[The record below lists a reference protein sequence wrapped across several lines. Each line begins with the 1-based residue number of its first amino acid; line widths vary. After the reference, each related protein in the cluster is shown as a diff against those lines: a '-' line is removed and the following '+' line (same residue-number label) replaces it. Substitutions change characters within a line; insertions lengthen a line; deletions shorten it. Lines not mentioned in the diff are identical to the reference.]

1 MAITSTVTVRITD
14 ELSPTFF
21 SSSSSASTRAYW
33 KLTRRLTSFAYDRH
47 TDREFGIGGK
57 LKATT
62 NPYSYTEVARPE
74 ERKSL
79 TVFLVEAGDFV
90 GSDGGPPRW
99 FSPLECGKRAPES
112 PLLLYL
118 PGIDGTGLGLI
129 RQHKR
134 LGEIFDIWCLHFPVS
149 DHTPARDLVKLI
161 EKTVRSEHYRFPNRP
176 IYIVGDS
183 IGASLALVVAASN
196 PDIDLVLIL
205 ANPVTRFNNF
215 ILQSLLGFLDILPDG
230 VPSLIAENFGFSQG
244 SPLTEMFETMLNETD
259 AAQMAR
265 GLLGELFAT
274 SSNMPTLM
282 RIFPKDTLLW
292 KLQLLKSA
300 SACANSQMDTVNA
313 QTLILLSG
321 RDQWLVNKEDIE
333 RLRALP
339 RCEVREFENNGQFLL
354 LEDGVDLVSIIKR
367 AYYYRRGKSLD
378 YISDY
383 ILPTPFEF
391 KEYEES
397 QRLVTA
403 VTSPVFLS
411 TLNNDAVVRSLA
423 GVPSEGPVLYVGN
436 HMLLGMEL
444 HAIALQF
451 LKERNILL
459 RGLAHPLMFTKNKG
473 SKLPDMQLYDLFRI
487 IGAVP
492 VSGMNFYKL
501 LRSNAHVALY
511 PGGVREA
518 LHRKGEEYKLFWPEH
533 SEFVRIVS
541 KFGAKIIP
549 YGVVG
554 EDDLFEMVLDY
565 NDQMKIPFLKNLI
578 EEITQDSVNLRI
590 DEEGELVKQDLH
602 VPGIVPKIPGR
613 FYVYFGKP
621 IETEGREKELSD
633 KEKAHEVY
641 LQVKSEV
648 EKCMTYLKIK
658 RETDPYRNIL
668 PRSLYY
674 LLHGFSSQ
682 IPTFDLRD
690 H

>member
-1 MAITSTVTVRITD
+1 MAIITTTTVRFTD
-14 ELSPTFF
+14 GTSPTFF
-21 SSSSSASTRAYW
+21 SSASTKAYN
-33 KLTRRLTSFAYDRH
+33 LHFLYSNSTQRLTNPK
-47 TDREFGIGGK
+47 FGIGGK
-57 LKATT
+57 LKVTV
-62 NPYSYTEVARPE
+62 NPYSYTEEVRPE

-79 TVFLVEAGDFV
+79 TDFLTEAGDFV
-90 GSDGGPPRW
+90 NSDGGDGGPPRW
-99 FSPLECGKRAPES
+99 FSPLECGARAPES

-134 LGEIFDIWCLHFPVS
+134 LGEIFDIWCLHFPVK
-149 DHTPARDLVKLI
+149 DRTPARDIGKLI

-176 IYIVGDS
+176 IYIVGES
-183 IGASLALVVAASN
+183 IGASLALDVAASN

-205 ANPVTRFNNF
+205 ANPVTRFTNLM
-215 ILQSLLGFLDILPDG
+215 LQPVLALLEILPDG
-230 VPSLIAENFGFSQG
+230 VPGLITENFGFYQ
-244 SPLTEMFETMLNETD
+244 EMFETMLNEND
-259 AAQMAR
+259 AAQMGR
-265 GLLGELFAT
+265 GLLGDFFAT
-274 SSNMPTLM
+274 SSNLPTLI

-300 SACANSQMDTVNA
+300 SASANSQMDTVNA

-321 RDQWLVNKEDIE
+321 RDQWLMNKEDIE
-333 RLRALP
+333 RLRGALP
-339 RCEVREFENNGQFLL
+339 RCEVRELENNGQFLF

-397 QRLVTA
+397 QRLLTA

-411 TLNNDAVVRSLA
+411 TLKNGAVVRSLA
-423 GVPSEGPVLYVGN
+423 GIPSEGPVLYVGN

-444 HAIALQF
+444 HAIALHF

-459 RGLAHPLMFTKNKG
+459 RGLAHPLMFTKKTG

-501 LRSNAHVALY
+501 LRSKAHVALY

-533 SEFVRIVS
+533 SEFVRIAS

-549 YGVVG
+549 FGVVG
-554 EDDLFEMVLDY
+554 EDDLCEMVLDY
-565 NDQMKIPFLKNLI
+565 DDQMKIPFLKNLI
-578 EEITQDSVNLRI
+578 EEITQDSVNLRN
-590 DEEGELVKQDLH
+590 DEEGELGKQDLH
-602 VPGIVPKIPGR
+602 LPGIVPKIPGR
-613 FYVYFGKP
+613 FYAYFGKP
-621 IETEGREKELSD
+621 IDTEGREKELNN

-648 EKCMTYLKIK
+648 ERCMNYLKIK

-674 LLHGFSSQ
+674 LTHGFSSQ
-682 IPTFDLRD
+682 IPTFDLRN

>member
-1 MAITSTVTVRITD
+1 MAIITTTTVRFTD
-14 ELSPTFF
+14 GTSPTFF
-21 SSSSSASTRAYW
+21 SSASTKAYN
-33 KLTRRLTSFAYDRH
+33 LHFLYSNSTQRLTNPK
-47 TDREFGIGGK
+47 FGIGGK
-57 LKATT
+57 LKVTV
-62 NPYSYTEVARPE
+62 NPYSYTEEVRPE

-79 TVFLVEAGDFV
+79 TDFLTEAGDFV
-90 GSDGGPPRW
+90 NSDGGDGGPPRW
-99 FSPLECGKRAPES
+99 FSPLECGARAPES

-134 LGEIFDIWCLHFPVS
+134 LGEIFDIWCLHFPVK
-149 DHTPARDLVKLI
+149 DRTPARDIGKLI

-176 IYIVGDS
+176 IYIVGES
-183 IGASLALVVAASN
+183 IGASLALDVAASN

-205 ANPVTRFNNF
+205 ANPVTRFNNLM
-215 ILQSLLGFLDILPDG
+215 LQPVLALLEILPDG
-230 VPSLIAENFGFSQG
+230 VPGLITENFGFYQ
-244 SPLTEMFETMLNETD
+244 EMFETMLNEND
-259 AAQMAR
+259 AAQMGR
-265 GLLGELFAT
+265 GLLGDFFAT
-274 SSNMPTLM
+274 SSNLPTLI

-300 SACANSQMDTVNA
+300 SASANSQMDTVNA

-321 RDQWLVNKEDIE
+321 RDQWLMNKEDIE
-333 RLRALP
+333 RLRGALP
-339 RCEVREFENNGQFLL
+339 RCEVRELENNGQFLF

-397 QRLVTA
+397 QRLLTA

-411 TLNNDAVVRSLA
+411 TLKNGAVVRSLA
-423 GVPSEGPVLYVGN
+423 GIPSEGPVLYVGN

-444 HAIALQF
+444 HAIALHF

-459 RGLAHPLMFTKNKG
+459 RGLAHPLMFTKKTG

-501 LRSNAHVALY
+501 LRSKAHVALY

-533 SEFVRIVS
+533 SEFVRIAS

-549 YGVVG
+549 FGVVG
-554 EDDLFEMVLDY
+554 EDDLCEMVLDY
-565 NDQMKIPFLKNLI
+565 DDQMKIPFLKNLI
-578 EEITQDSVNLRI
+578 EEITQDSVNLRN
-590 DEEGELVKQDLH
+590 DEEGELGKQDLH
-602 VPGIVPKIPGR
+602 LPGIVPKIPGR
-613 FYVYFGKP
+613 FYAYFGKP
-621 IETEGREKELSD
+621 IDTEGREKELNN

-648 EKCMTYLKIK
+648 ERCMNYLKIK

-674 LLHGFSSQ
+674 LTHGFSSQ
-682 IPTFDLRD
+682 IPTFDLRN